1 MDNKITLAL
10 QNLKPAE
17 DGKTIKGTRALI
29 QAVQEA
35 TGFSQGR
42 IAEIAKCSIA
52 GVQRWLNLDSGQTSR
67 LVHLIQYARNLAE
80 QAQAGSNNI
89 GQPVAVVT
97 SFAEAVRGLRL
108 ADLEQEFRTSLQRL
122 TGLPLEICEIN
133 KLETRDGVV
142 GFDLRVK

>member
-1 MDNKITLAL
+1 MENKITLAL
-10 QNLKPAE
+10 QNLKSAE

-29 QAVQEA
+29 LAVQEA

-52 GVQRWLNLDSGQTSR
+52 GVQRWINLDSGQTRR
-67 LVHLIQYARNLAE
+67 LGHLIQYAKNLAE
-80 QAQAGSNNI
+80 QAQAEGNNI
-89 GQPVAVVT
+89 GQPVSAAT

-108 ADLEQEFRTSLQRL
+108 TDIEQEFRTGLQRL
-122 TGLPLEICEIN
+122 TGLPLEVCEIS

-142 GFDLRVK
+142 SFDLRVK

>member
-1 MDNKITLAL
+1 MENKIVLAL
-10 QNLKPAE
+10 QGLKQAE
-17 DGKTIKGTRALI
+17 DGKTIKGTSALI

-52 GVQRWLNLDSGQTSR
+52 GLQRWINLDSGQTIR
-67 LVHLIQYARNLAE
+67 LGHLIQYARNLAE
-80 QAQAGSNNI
+80 QPQVGVSNI
-89 GQPVAVVT
+89 GQPVLVAT

-108 ADLEQEFRTSLQRL
+108 TDLEQEFRTSLQRL
-122 TGLPLEICEIN
+122 TGLPLELCEIN

-142 GFDLRVK
+142 SFDLRAK